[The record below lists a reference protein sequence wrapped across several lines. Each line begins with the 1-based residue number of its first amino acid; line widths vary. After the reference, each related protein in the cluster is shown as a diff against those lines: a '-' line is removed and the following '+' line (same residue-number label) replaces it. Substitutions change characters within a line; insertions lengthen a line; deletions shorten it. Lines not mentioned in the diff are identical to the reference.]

1 MLALAV
7 IERCVFRLILQT
19 HNQAARNYIGQTFI
33 GRFVQRRGG
42 ILGVAETCS
51 TK

>member
-7 IERCVFRLILQT
+7 IERCVFRLILEA
-19 HNQAARNYIGQTFI
+19 HNQEARNCIGQTFI

-42 ILGVAETCS
+42 ILDVAETCS